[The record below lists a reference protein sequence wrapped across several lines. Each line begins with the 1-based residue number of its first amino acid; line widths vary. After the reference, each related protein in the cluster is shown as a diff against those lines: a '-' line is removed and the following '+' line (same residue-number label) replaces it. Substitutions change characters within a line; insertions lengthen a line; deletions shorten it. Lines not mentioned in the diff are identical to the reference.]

1 MLVGRCRRF
10 VVLLRV
16 VVVLL
21 LLLLLLL
28 LLRGR
33 MVVVMLRLLR
43 LRMMVLV
50 LGLMVV
56 VVVVVGAV
64 AIQQLFAVN
73 GRRVGRGRRRDAGG
87 GGGGQRRHQQSG
99 QDRSHLWGFFFIKLS
114 FLSFLWRM
122 TWSRRG
128 KKSSFSFLCQKKLI
142 KKKSKEHVRYDASRR
157 KFRMTSH
164 STGSCPIHVSK
175 LDRKELQVA
184 ICNEKPPKKNKK
196 QKKAVLTL
204 DIRRTFPDFVSTG
217 KSFFF

>member
-1 MLVGRCRRF
+1 MPPV
-10 VVLLRV
+10 
-16 VVVLL
+16 
-21 LLLLLLL
+21 
-28 LLRGR
+28 RGAAA
-33 MVVVMLRLLR
+33 
-43 LRMMVLV
+43 
-50 LGLMVV
+50 GGGSAAAAAAAAGADGGGDAAAAAAADDGIG
-56 VVVVVGAV
+56 VGA
-64 AIQQLFAVN
+64 
-73 GRRVGRGRRRDAGG
+73 DGG
-87 GGGGQRRHQQSG
+87 GGGGGGRRRDSAAVCRKRAPRRP
-99 QDRSHLWGFFFIKLS
+99 RSASRRRRRRRRPETPSAERPRSISSLGFFFIKLS